1 MSNQLTTLK
10 HIPLG
15 QIRENPVALRG
26 VNRTAVEYIQ
36 LVDAVKDVG
45 ILNPISVREV
55 KDDTTGE
62 IFYGIIEGLHR
73 YTASLDAGKETIP
86 AQVMNM
92 NDAEV
97 EEAQIIGNIHKIETK
112 PVEYSRALQRLMGR
126 NPLSTFSQMAQKL
139 HRSDSWLKE
148 RLGLN
153 KLTKTV
159 GDLVDGGKINLSNA
173 YVLAKLP
180 EDEQAAFIDRAQSM
194 NPQEFGGTVQAR
206 KKELDTARRQGRA
219 ASPEGFVAVA
229 RARKTAEI
237 KQELDTPVVGPQLV
251 REAGIKTAE
260 EGFLLGLK
268 YAVHLDNRSIEAA
281 KAKDEQRKKTAEA
294 ERVQAAA
301 ERAQRKAQEAAQEVA
316 KLNAPA
322 PAAA

>member
-1 MSNQLTTLK
+1 MSNQLNPLK
-10 HIPLG
+10 HIPLS
-15 QIRENPVALRG
+15 QIRENPVALRA
-26 VNRTAVEYIQ
+26 VNRTNVEYLQ
-36 LVDAVKDVG
+36 MVDVVKDVG

-55 KDDTTGE
+55 KDATTGE

-86 AQVMNM
+86 AQVMSM
-92 NDAEV
+92 SDAEV
-97 EEAQIIGNIHKIETK
+97 EEAQIIGNIHKIETT
-112 PVEYSRALQRLMGR
+112 PVQYSRALQRLMGR
-126 NPLSTFSQMAQKL
+126 NPTTTFSQMASKL
-139 HRSDSWLKE
+139 HRSDTWLKE

-153 KLTKTV
+153 KLTKSV
-159 GDLVDGGKINLSNA
+159 GELVDGGKINLSNA

-180 EDEQAAFIDRAQSM
+180 EDKQADFVNRAMEMS
-194 NPQEFGGTVQAR
+194 PQEFGGTVTAF

-219 ASPEGFVAVA
+219 AAPEGFVAVA

-237 KQELDTPVVGPQLV
+237 KQELENPVIGPQLV
-251 REAGIKTAE
+251 REAGVKTAE

-301 ERAQRKAQEAAQEVA
+301 ERAQRKAQEAASAVA
-316 KLNAPA
+316 ALNTPV
-322 PAAA
+322 AA

>member
-1 MSNQLTTLK
+1 MSNPLNPLK
-10 HIPLG
+10 HIPLK

-26 VNRTAVEYIQ
+26 VNRTNVEYLQ

-55 KDDTTGE
+55 KDATTGE

-86 AQVMNM
+86 AQVMTM
-92 NDAEV
+92 SDAEV

-112 PVEYSRALQRLMGR
+112 PVEYSKALQRLMAR
-126 NPLSTFSQMAQKL
+126 NPLSTFSQMADKL

-148 RLGLN
+148 RLGLT

-180 EDEQAAFIDRAQSM
+180 EDKQADFIQRAIEMS
-194 NPQEFGGTVQAR
+194 PQEFGGTVTAYKR
-206 KKELDTARRQGRA
+206 ELDKARREGRVA
-219 ASPEGFVAVA
+219 APEGFVAVA

-237 KQELDTPVVGPQLV
+237 KQELESPVIGPQLL
-251 REAGIKTAE
+251 REVGAKTAE
-260 EGFLLGLK
+260 EGFILGLQ
-268 YAVHLDNRSIEAA
+268 YAVHLDPRSIEAA

-301 ERAQRKAQEAAQEVA
+301 ERAQRKAQEAAQAVQQLAAPVA
-316 KLNAPA
+316 A
-322 PAAA
+322 

>member
-1 MSNQLTTLK
+1 MSNQLPTLK
-10 HIPLG
+10 HIPLK

-26 VNRTAVEYIQ
+26 VNRTNVEYIQ
-36 LVDAVKDVG
+36 LVDSIKDVG
-45 ILNPISVREV
+45 ILNPILVREV
-55 KDDTTGE
+55 KDATTGE

-73 YTASLDAGKETIP
+73 YTGSLDAGKETIP
-86 AQVMNM
+86 AQVRSM

-112 PVEYSRALQRLMGR
+112 PVEYSKALQRLMSR
-126 NPLSTFSQMAQKL
+126 NPLTTFSQMAQKL

-148 RLGLN
+148 RLGLT
-153 KLTKTV
+153 KLNKTV
-159 GDLVDGGKINLSNA
+159 GDLVDSGKINLSNA

-180 EDEQAAFIDRAQSM
+180 DDEQAAFIDRAMQM

-219 ASPEGFVAVA
+219 AAPEGFVAVA
-229 RARKTAEI
+229 RPRKTAEI
-237 KQELDTPVVGPQLV
+237 KGEIDNPVVGPQLV
-251 REAGIKTAE
+251 REVGAKTAE
-260 EGFLLGLK
+260 EGFALGLL
-268 YAVHLDNRSIEAA
+268 YAVHLDPRSVEAA

-316 KLNAPA
+316 KLNT

>member
-10 HIPLG
+10 HIPLK

-26 VNRTAVEYIQ
+26 VNRTSVEFQQ
-36 LVDAVKDVG
+36 LADSVKDRGV
-45 ILNPISVREV
+45 INPISVREV
-55 KDDTTGE
+55 KDATTGE
-62 IFYGIIEGLHR
+62 VFYGIIEGLHR

-86 AQVMNM
+86 AQVMSM

-97 EEAQIIGNIHKIETK
+97 EEAQIIGNIHRIETK
-112 PVEYSRALQRLMGR
+112 PVEYSKALQRLMGR
-126 NPLSTFSQMAQKL
+126 NPLTTFSQMAQKL

-148 RLGLN
+148 RLGLTKLN
-153 KLTKTV
+153 KNV
-159 GDLVDGGKINLSNA
+159 GDLVDAGKINLSNA

-180 EDEQAAFIDRAQSM
+180 EEEQAAFIDRAMQM

-219 ASPEGFVAVA
+219 AAPEGFVAVA

-237 KQELDTPVVGPQLV
+237 KSELDNPVVGPQLI
-251 REAGIKTAE
+251 REVGAKTAE
-260 EGFLLGLK
+260 EGFALGLQ
-268 YAVHLDNRSIEAA
+268 YAVHLDPRSVEAA
-281 KAKDEQRKKTAEA
+281 KAKDEQRKRTAEA

-301 ERAQRKAQEAAQEVA
+301 ERAQRKATEAAQ
-316 KLNAPA
+316 
-322 PAAA
+322 AAQAVKEKQAA

>member
-1 MSNQLTTLK
+1 MSKQTQLK
-10 HIPLG
+10 HIPLK
-15 QIRENPVALRG
+15 QIRENPVALRS
-26 VNRTAVEYIQ
+26 VNRTNVEYIQ

-55 KDDTTGE
+55 KDANTGE

-73 YTASLDAGKETIP
+73 YTASLDAGKESIP

-126 NPLSTFSQMAQKL
+126 DPLTTFTQMAQKL

-148 RLGLN
+148 RLGLT

-159 GDLVDGGKINLSNA
+159 GDLVDSGKINLSNA

-180 EDEQAAFIDRAQSM
+180 EDKQVDFIDRAQSM
-194 NPQEFGGTVQAR
+194 NPQEFGGTVQAY

-219 ASPEGFVAVA
+219 AQPEGFVPIA
-229 RARKTAEI
+229 RPRKTAEI
-237 KQELDTPVVGPQLV
+237 KTELDTPQVGPQLL
-251 REAGIKTAE
+251 REVGAKTAE
-260 EGFLLGLK
+260 EGFVLGLR
-268 YAVHLDNRSIEAA
+268 YCIHLDPRSVEAA

-301 ERAQRKAQEAAQEVA
+301 ERASRKAQEAAAEVA
-316 KLNAPA
+316 KLATPV
-322 PAAA
+322 

>member
-1 MSNQLTTLK
+1 MSNSLTQLK
-10 HIPLG
+10 HIPLS

-26 VNRTAVEYIQ
+26 VNRTNVEYIQ

-55 KDDTTGE
+55 KDATTGE

-73 YTASLDAGKETIP
+73 YTASLDAGKDTIP

-126 NPLSTFSQMAQKL
+126 NPLTTFSQMAQKL

-159 GDLVDGGKINLSNA
+159 GDLVDTGKINLSNA

-180 EDEQAAFIDRAQSM
+180 EDEQAAFIQRAQDM

-206 KKELDTARRQGRA
+206 KKELDTARRQGRQPA
-219 ASPEGFVAVA
+219 AEGFVAVA

-237 KQELDTPVVGPQLV
+237 KQELETPVVGPQLL
-251 REAGIKTAE
+251 REVGAKTAE
-260 EGFLLGLK
+260 EGFVLGLK
-268 YAVHLDNRSIEAA
+268 YAVHLDPRSIEAA

-294 ERVQAAA
+294 DRVQAAA
-301 ERAQRKAQEAAQEVA
+301 ERAQRKAQEAAAEVA
-316 KLNAPA
+316 KLTV
-322 PAAA
+322 AA

>member
-1 MSNQLTTLK
+1 MSKHLNPLK
-10 HIPLG
+10 HIPLK

-26 VNRTAVEYIQ
+26 VNRTNVDYIQ

-45 ILNPISVREV
+45 IINPISVREV
-55 KDDTTGE
+55 KDATTGE

-92 NDAEV
+92 SDAEV

-112 PVEYSRALQRLMGR
+112 PVEYSKALQRLMGR
-126 NPLSTFSQMAQKL
+126 NPTTTFSQMADKL

-148 RLGLN
+148 RLGLT
-153 KLTKTV
+153 KLNKTV

-219 ASPEGFVAVA
+219 AAPEGFVAVA

-237 KQELDTPVVGPQLV
+237 KQELENPVLGPQLV
-251 REAGIKTAE
+251 REAGLKTAE
-260 EGFLLGLK
+260 DGFILGLK
-268 YAVHLDNRSIEAA
+268 YAVHLDSRSIEAA
-281 KAKDEQRKKTAEA
+281 KAKNEQRKKTEEN

-301 ERAQRKAQEAAQEVA
+301 ERAQRKAQEAAQAVA
-316 KLNAPA
+316 ALATPV
-322 PAAA
+322 AA